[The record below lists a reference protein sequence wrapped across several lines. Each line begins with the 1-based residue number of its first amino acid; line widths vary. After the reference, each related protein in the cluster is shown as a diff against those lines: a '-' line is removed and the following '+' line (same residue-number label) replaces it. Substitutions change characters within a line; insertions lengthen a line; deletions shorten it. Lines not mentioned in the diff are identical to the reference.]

1 MRDKKNL
8 NIILVILYQNLIS
21 ELLSLLWPT
30 LQYDQ
35 SPFCKFN
42 IMFPLDRKHYFRYGK
57 SFSILRCI
65 IRYVQVNKIQNLY
78 HRNDYRNNSNWGTT
92 FCGVGM
98 QSLLEE
104 YRTQQTM
111 YTQKN
116 MISKQKIP
124 NIILNFFFLLIV

>member
-21 ELLSLLWPT
+21 ELLSLLGPT

-104 YRTQQTM
+104 YRTQQTC
-111 YTQKN
+111 TLRKTLFQNKKFR
-116 MISKQKIP
+116 ISY
-124 NIILNFFFLLIV
+124 LNSIFSSY